1 MARGSLT
8 SIPLVR
14 TGLGKKS
21 SQSHRAPGEPGGT
34 LDQGVVGAVRSSQI
48 RYSILKA
55 GLSYFLEGPEVMYKG
70 REESRITFYA

>member
-1 MARGSLT
+1 MFILGWVRSPVRATEHPGSQVVPWT
-8 SIPLVR
+8 
-14 TGLGKKS
+14 
-21 SQSHRAPGEPGGT
+21 RA
-34 LDQGVVGAVRSSQI
+34 VVGAVRSSQI

>member
-21 SQSHRAPGEPGGT
+21 SQSHRAPGSQVVPWT
-34 LDQGVVGAVRSSQI
+34 RAVVGAVRSSQI